1 MEAYGGLSIDQ
12 ATNVRAVGC
21 KFMGTYALKGADV
34 QASKGIT
41 VTSKTASVSSNII
54 FESCLFT
61 KFARLVDLSFDAIG
75 IKFTNCDFDKAYYL
89 LNKAIN
95 YRPSKETKLKIIDRT
110 SDVLIAMGQT
120 QEALKF
126 LQKQHKP
133 NLCSKKDIN
142 IEYADNLLT
151 IKSVKDNNTLKKDS
165 DDGILHKGI
174 SKRFF
179 SKTFT
184 IADDT
189 EVKSAELKDGLLKVS
204 LERIIPEA
212 KKPKVIKIQ

>member
-1 MEAYGGLSIDQ
+1 LKIALQGSSKVLAYTKEEIMNKNALSIFNQLRPVSVGFD
-12 ATNVRAVGC
+12 NVFDHFEKMFEDDYFNAPTVNYPPYNIVKTGEN
-21 KFMGTYALKGADV
+21 KYDVEVALAGY
-34 QASKGIT
+34 
-41 VTSKTASVSSNII
+41 N
-54 FESCLFT
+54 
-61 KFARLVDLSFDAIG
+61 
-75 IKFTNCDFDKAYYL
+75 
-89 LNKAIN
+89 
-95 YRPSKETKLKIIDRT
+95 
-110 SDVLIAMGQT
+110 
-120 QEALKF
+120 
-126 LQKQHKP
+126 
-133 NLCSKKDIN
+133 KKDIN

-151 IKSVKDNNTLKKDS
+151 IKSVKESNSAKKDS
-165 DDGILHKGI
+165 ESGVLHKGI